1 MKKLLVTI
9 AACGLFS
16 GVAAA
21 EPPAL
26 EDGELSAVKGG
37 ALSLHQFKNLTK
49 KVDTDIAIGLSQHL
63 GGKNS
68 AWVDQQ
74 SFVSSPKG
82 TTTVTQNA
90 TNIQNAGVTVGNVV
104 VGPIE
109 LGLSELKCAAEC

>member
-1 MKKLLVTI
+1 MKKLLVTV

-26 EDGELSAVKGG
+26 DDGELSAVKGG
-37 ALSLHQFKNLTK
+37 ALNLQQFKHSIK
-49 KVDTDIAIGLSQHL
+49 KLDTDIMIGLSQDL

-68 AWVDQQ
+68 AWTDQQ

-82 TTTVTQNA
+82 TTTVTQTA
-90 TNIQNAGVTVGNVV
+90 TNNQNASVTVGNVV
-104 VGPIE
+104 VGPID
-109 LGLSELKCAAEC
+109 LGLLELKCTAEC